1 MLSRKKK
8 NVISAFAKA
17 IPKDLLQ
24 HCFILQLQFRTF
36 EFDGFFLSRKRNG
49 LSLLLFYCSASN
61 DHLWQYFTFVSD
73 KIASRRPDPSIY
85 KIFSKRTFSLAS
97 QDQPSYAPNH
107 KMRIKSKSKLECNRK
122 ISIKLTSITLLC
134 ERSEPFLNSNIQSL
148 ETVSQKNRQ
157 QQSTVELFLANL
169 DF

>member
-1 MLSRKKK
+1 MCLRLKMAFFKGPSSGLVGKCNSLMAIWQLRECTRLLIAVQEEKK

-73 KIASRRPDPSIY
+73 KIASIRPDPSIY

-97 QDQPSYAPNH
+97 LRTSQVTRPT
-107 KMRIKSKSKLECNRK
+107 IK
-122 ISIKLTSITLLC
+122 
-134 ERSEPFLNSNIQSL
+134 
-148 ETVSQKNRQ
+148 
-157 QQSTVELFLANL
+157 
-169 DF
+169 